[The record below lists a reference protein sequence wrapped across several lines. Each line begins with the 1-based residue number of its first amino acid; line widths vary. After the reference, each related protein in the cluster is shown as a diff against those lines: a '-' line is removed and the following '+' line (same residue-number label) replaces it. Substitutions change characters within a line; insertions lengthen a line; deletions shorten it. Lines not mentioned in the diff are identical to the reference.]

1 MRPPPERWNSMK
13 KLLAVLA
20 VTALAGAG
28 MIATATNADAQY
40 YHHHRGP
47 GIAPF
52 VGGLAAGAL
61 IGGAIASSR
70 PAYAYP
76 PGYYAPGYA
85 PGPVEYDEPICTIRR
100 QQFWDGYN
108 WRVRNVQVCN

>member
-1 MRPPPERWNSMK
+1 MK

-28 MIATATNADAQY
+28 TIATATTANAQ
-40 YHHHRGP
+40 HHHRGP
-47 GIAPF
+47 GVAPF
-52 VGGLAAGAL
+52 IGGLAAGAI

-85 PGPVEYDEPICTIRR
+85 PGPVEYYDEPVCTIQQ
-100 QQFWDGYN
+100 QQFWDGFA
-108 WRVRNVQVCN
+108 WRVRNVRVCN

>member
-1 MRPPPERWNSMK
+1 MK

-20 VTALAGAG
+20 VPLLAGAG
-28 MIATATNADAQY
+28 TLATTSDALAQHGIATIITMAARAS
-40 YHHHRGP
+40 
-47 GIAPF
+47 ASLL
-52 VGGLAAGAL
+52 GGLAAGAI

-85 PGPVEYDEPICTIRR
+85 PALRLDTTTSRFARFSRSNY
-100 QQFWDGYN
+100 WDGYN
-108 WRVRNVQVCN
+108 WRIRNVQVCN